1 MSKTQKPQKPKL
13 SIKEISRSKELMR
26 AIMEQKRAGKIDIKG
41 TFELLY
47 LNFLPLLDNREYVE
61 DELKE
66 LKTLPDSSED
76 RMQII
81 IENSKRTQEK

>member
-66 LKTLPDSSED
+66 LKTMLDSSAD

-81 IENSKRTQEK
+81 IEKSKRTQEK

>member
-1 MSKTQKPQKPKL
+1 MSKNQKPQKPKL

-26 AIMEQKRAGKIDIKG
+26 AIMEQKRVGKIDIKG

-66 LKTLPDSSED
+66 LKTMLDSSAD

-81 IENSKRTQEK
+81 IEKSKRTQEK